1 MARTATKSAAA
12 ASAQP
17 PHRHFDSSA
26 APTATPGNSP
36 PVHRITY
43 RNIRAAI
50 WLNDGQKGPFY
61 SVTFSRSYQDDQNV
75 WHDATSFSANDLPL
89 LAKLANDCH
98 SWIAWQTK
106 RAADEAS
113 RAKGGT

>member
-1 MARTATKSAAA
+1 MARTATKPATA

-17 PHRHFDSSA
+17 SQSRSHSTAPNA
-26 APTATPGNSP
+26 APGGGSP
-36 PVHRITY
+36 PAHRITY
-43 RNIRAAI
+43 RNVRAAI
-50 WLNDGQKGPFY
+50 WPNVGQNGPFY
-61 SVTFSRSYQDDQNV
+61 SVTFSRSYQDNDHV

-106 RAADEAS
+106 RAADEAA
-113 RAKGGT
+113 RAKAGT